1 MRQKEAELRYD
12 MYVNSKEL
20 SRGLLLVV
28 QGLRPSTP
36 NAGSLGSDS

>member
-28 QGLRPSTP
+28 PMQGAWGPIP
-36 NAGSLGSDS
+36 EQGS